1 MKGLKSILEAIRRL
15 KKVLYNL
22 DELCQLVKYDFRIL
36 EGGSIWNP
44 FLFMRS
50 FTKNSQIKKNHRH
63 IDFNDTLVKNHLD
76 TLKILCYSVDK
87 GNQKAKGGFTPPSL
101 SGGFKRN
108 GVDTMYITYS
118 YLFQFCIFIVA
129 LVSLCYKIFKDKKK

>member
-101 SGGFKRN
+101 SGGFKNALQKKGGRYN
-108 GVDTMYITYS
+108 VYYI
-118 YLFQFCIFIVA
+118 FGFIPI
-129 LVSLCYKIFKDKKK
+129 LYFHCCPCKSLL